1 SPRKGDTLSAT
12 ANPRITPLHA
22 FYRADMSAP
31 KQTHLVISA
40 LGKDRPGIV
49 NDLSRLVFDS
59 GCNLADS
66 RMTVL
71 GGDFAVILL
80 VTGNWSSIAK
90 LEDQLPSLAE
100 RLEMNIISRR
110 TADRERHR
118 DLLPYAVDVV
128 ALDNPGIVHSLANF
142 FSTRQINIQ
151 DLATTS
157 YSAPHTGTPMFS
169 VHMRVDIPARLHIA
183 TLRDEFM
190 DFCDQFNLDAIIE
203 P

>member
-1 SPRKGDTLSAT
+1 
-12 ANPRITPLHA
+12 
-22 FYRADMSAP
+22 MSTP
-31 KQTHLVISA
+31 KQTNLVISA

-203 P
+203 PVKG

>member
-1 SPRKGDTLSAT
+1 
-12 ANPRITPLHA
+12 
-22 FYRADMSAP
+22 MSAP
-31 KQTHLVISA
+31 KQTNLVISA

-90 LEDQLPSLAE
+90 LEDQLPGLAE

-110 TADRERHR
+110 TADREQHR

-203 P
+203 PVKG

>member
-1 SPRKGDTLSAT
+1 
-12 ANPRITPLHA
+12 
-22 FYRADMSAP
+22 MSAP

-142 FSTRQINIQ
+142 SSTRQINIQ

-203 P
+203 PVKG